1 MSIQARRLAV
11 ISRVY
16 QEWSLERDR
25 PTSHD
30 PALMAAGEHGD
41 ADGLDL
47 LAADV
52 DDHDDLERR
61 TRAALEAEGFN
72 RFRARRL
79 AELARDQSKRS
90 NHPGQRESRSAPRAA
105 ALSRDRLADLRR

>member
-1 MSIQARRLAV
+1 MALTDDVTEPQPSRVGSIQDRRLAV
-11 ISRVY
+11 IARVY

-52 DDHDDLERR
+52 DDQDDLERR
-61 TRAALEAEGFN
+61 TRAALGAEGLPVEFV
-72 RFRARRL
+72 
-79 AELARDQSKRS
+79 
-90 NHPGQRESRSAPRAA
+90 PGGWP
-105 ALSRDRLADLRR
+105 DPG